1 MRNFNVI
8 KNSKSLSF
16 RMKNMMLRNKNKANK
31 MGKVTNKSN
40 RIVIKTK
47 NCSNDLHVI
56 KNDLFLS
63 LILDYTKM
71 IDC

>member
-1 MRNFNVI
+1 
-8 KNSKSLSF
+8 
-16 RMKNMMLRNKNKANK
+16 MKYMMLKNKNKANK

-40 RIVIKTK
+40 RTAIKTK

>member
-1 MRNFNVI
+1 
-8 KNSKSLSF
+8 
-16 RMKNMMLRNKNKANK
+16 MLRNKNKANK